1 MKRAAQVSTPGK
13 KRKVVAKKTSKKSF
27 YAVPRPLTQYK
38 TGFPKQLAITHKYTG
53 SHQLSWTSPNAN
65 VEYFPYGVNCLYDPY
80 LFAGGAQPLYFDQL
94 AAIYNHYTVMKARIR
109 ATIVP
114 NRNEAFVGGIYIDD
128 DSSPAVTALDVVNQ
142 QPSAVYKVSQRDAE
156 VLTVYKSWD
165 CKSVFGPNP
174 MDNDRLQGDVA
185 TNPAEFQ
192 SFIVYARPVLTVTP
206 TTVFDVYITLEFDT
220 VWNELKVM
228 PGS

>member
-1 MKRAAQVSTPGK
+1 M
-13 KRKVVAKKTSKKSF
+13 
-27 YAVPRPLTQYK
+27 TQYK

-142 QPSAVYKVSQRDAE
+142 QPSAVYKVSQKGCRSFD
-156 VLTVYKSWD
+156 
-165 CKSVFGPNP
+165 SVQIMGLQVRVWTQPDGQRSTARRRCDQPGRVSILYRVCTTSAHGNT
-174 MDNDRLQGDVA
+174 NDSV
-185 TNPAEFQ
+185 
-192 SFIVYARPVLTVTP
+192 
-206 TTVFDVYITLEFDT
+206 
-220 VWNELKVM
+220 
-228 PGS
+228 